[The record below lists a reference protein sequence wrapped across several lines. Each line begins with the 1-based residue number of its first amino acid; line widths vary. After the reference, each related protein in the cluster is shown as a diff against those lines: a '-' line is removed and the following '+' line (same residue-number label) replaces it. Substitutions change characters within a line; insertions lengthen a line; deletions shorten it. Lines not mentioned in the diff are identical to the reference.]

1 MVTYSLRAFADAAAN
16 KSTPKLSKRIRIVRF
31 VTQLRGCSKDGC
43 RNRAGRQFRSL
54 AGIRWKRTRK
64 DESLFCSKSAGHSK
78 HAKRT
83 GAGNPEAG
91 QWVLPLF
98 GYGYVPVIFGLLLT
112 IQDVGFAR
120 YELFVN
126 SGLAL
131 IFLLPVYAIILAKFA
146 INRGNEGRKS
156 VGLYLFQFV
165 SLVPLVLWLLFVFTF
180 GGSPA

>member
-1 MVTYSLRAFADAAAN
+1 MIPPPCDQAPTCLGVTVASTAALLISASITLLNTKKMVTYSLRAFADAAAN

-31 VTQLRGCSKDGC
+31 VTQLRGWSKDGC

-91 QWVLPLF
+91 QGSFPSN
-98 GYGYVPVIFGLLLT
+98 YVEI
-112 IQDVGFAR
+112 I
-120 YELFVN
+120 N
-126 SGLAL
+126 S
-131 IFLLPVYAIILAKFA
+131 
-146 INRGNEGRKS
+146 E
-156 VGLYLFQFV
+156 
-165 SLVPLVLWLLFVFTF
+165 
-180 GGSPA
+180 

>member
-1 MVTYSLRAFADAAAN
+1 MVAGTGPEGSSDRSRESGGKGPEKTNPYSA
-16 KSTPKLSKRIRIVRF
+16 P
-31 VTQLRGCSKDGC
+31 
-43 RNRAGRQFRSL
+43 
-54 AGIRWKRTRK
+54 
-64 DESLFCSKSAGHSK
+64 KSAGHSK

-120 YELFVN
+120 YEIFVN

-131 IFLLPVYAIILAKFA
+131 IFLLPVYAIILARLA

-156 VGLYLFQFV
+156 VGLSLFQFV
-165 SLVPLVLWLLFVFTF
+165 SLVRLVLWLLFVLTF

>member
-1 MVTYSLRAFADAAAN
+1 MVAGTGPEGSSDSWLEAVEEGSEKTNPSAA
-16 KSTPKLSKRIRIVRF
+16 PK
-31 VTQLRGCSKDGC
+31 
-43 RNRAGRQFRSL
+43 N
-54 AGIRWKRTRK
+54 
-64 DESLFCSKSAGHSK
+64 AGHSK
-78 HAKRT
+78 HAKRS
-83 GAGNPEAG
+83 GAGHPEAG

-131 IFLLPVYAIILAKFA
+131 IFLLPLYAIILAKLA

-156 VGLYLFQFV
+156 VGLSLFQFV
-165 SLVPLVLWLLFVFTF
+165 SLVPLVLWLLFVLTF

>member
-1 MVTYSLRAFADAAAN
+1 MVAGTGPEGSSDRSRESGGKGPEKTNPHSA
-16 KSTPKLSKRIRIVRF
+16 PKI
-31 VTQLRGCSKDGC
+31 
-43 RNRAGRQFRSL
+43 
-54 AGIRWKRTRK
+54 
-64 DESLFCSKSAGHSK
+64 AGHSK

-112 IQDVGFAR
+112 IQDVGFAG

-131 IFLLPVYAIILAKFA
+131 IFLLPVYAIILAKLA

-156 VGLYLFQFV
+156 VGLSLFQFV
-165 SLVPLVLWLLFVFTF
+165 SLVPLVLWLLFVLTF